1 MVLHLQLWKFVLLIL
16 NCIEDFDQMIDIFR
30 LQEELY
36 QQKERWDKQIVDV
49 SRSQVSKDVELQ
61 RLKENEEK
69 LKSEL
74 LQRKQDIER
83 YVVCKQEA

>member
-1 MVLHLQLWKFVLLIL
+1 MFVLLIL